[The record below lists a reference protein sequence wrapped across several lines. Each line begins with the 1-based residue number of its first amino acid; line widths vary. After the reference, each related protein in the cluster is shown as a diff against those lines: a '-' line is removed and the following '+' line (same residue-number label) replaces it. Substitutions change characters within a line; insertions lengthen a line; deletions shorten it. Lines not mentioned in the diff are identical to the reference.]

1 MEKILTLK
9 LAATF
14 SWAGGACP
22 ANTPEIVKAV
32 KPSFYSTYPYIIQF
46 VQKAVVDI
54 EPKRIRQSLQD
65 FFKRAPR
72 RLAQPATSGDDK
84 TDD

>member
-1 MEKILTLK
+1 VAGQ
-9 LAATF
+9 LALVHPDARNRQ
-14 SWAGGACP
+14 SGEA
-22 ANTPEIVKAV
+22 IV
-32 KPSFYSTYPYIIQF
+32 SFNDTYIIQF

-72 RLAQPATSGDDK
+72 RLEQPSKIGDDK
-84 TDD
+84 IDD